1 MQRLKI
7 PSVVLLLMGLSGR
20 TSSDFLKEFRI
31 IKQIGKHLSRQQA
44 VIRYSDDRQDG
55 NGAMDRG
62 GREGE
67 RETPKH
73 QRRGTC
79 TYISIMLPSY
89 HDLHRK
95 TRSRQ
100 RSLDQGGQQGRA
112 VGDAVSLQVFES
124 QMLPMPTHCYLF
136 VL

>member
-67 RETPKH
+67 RDPKTPKKGH
-73 QRRGTC
+73 MYVHIYHVTI
-79 TYISIMLPSY
+79 IS
-89 HDLHRK
+89 
-95 TRSRQ
+95 
-100 RSLDQGGQQGRA
+100 
-112 VGDAVSLQVFES
+112 
-124 QMLPMPTHCYLF
+124 
-136 VL
+136 